1 MGALGEELL
10 RLAGV
15 LLAIVGGV
23 VLAGRLAR
31 RARAGSREP
40 FRIVA
45 RIGLGRSGALHV
57 VVVGERSFLIGSGEQ
72 GPRVLAELG
81 AKDLEAVLGRGT
93 EPREMAEIDPGTGL
107 VEALRRATLRTSG
120 RSRASIR

>member
-1 MGALGEELL
+1 MGALAEELV
-10 RLAGV
+10 RLAGA

-23 VLAGRLAR
+23 VLSGRLAR

-40 FRIVA
+40 FRVVA

-57 VVVGERSFLIGSGEQ
+57 VVVGERSFLVGSGEQ
-72 GPRVLAELG
+72 GPRILAELG
-81 AKDLEAVLGRGT
+81 AQDLQAVMGQG
-93 EPREMAEIDPGTGL
+93 AERRAMPGVDPGTGL

-120 RSRASIR
+120 RSRAAIR